1 MASHS
6 KLIKLDRI
14 IAILS
19 KRKEETKPRH
29 EYAYPSLF
37 STLHRMNGLAHFR
50 RSYRMCPESF
60 RTLVGIVR
68 PSYLARFSQ
77 KRRAQLRAE
86 TKLRHALAASLRLC
100 AGGSY
105 LDVKLIHGFSRGKLF
120 DVFWDCIYAADGALN
135 LEPFFD
141 EKGMEERAEFFGRRT
156 GGIMGGCVGCI
167 DGLFVE
173 TIKPSTDNSM
183 HYTSR
188 KGKFGVNV
196 QAICDHKYRF
206 TWMSALATGSTHD
219 SAAWGLTELYDQIG
233 IIVPYYIN
241 GDAAYPASE
250 VMLVPFKGIS
260 LSMDK
265 DAFNYFQ
272 SAVRI
277 RIENSFGILRNR
289 WLILKKPIQLNPLR
303 VPMFVRVLM
312 KLHNFIIDMED
323 PEPPLEAMS
332 FRSSHVHMRP
342 AERPHRRQKSS
353 IREKI
358 TRDLAEAGL
367 LRPGRS

>member
-14 IAILS
+14 SAILFS

-29 EYAYPSLF
+29 VYVYPSLF
-37 STLHRMNGLAHFR
+37 RTLRRLNGLVHFR
-50 RSYRMCPESF
+50 RSYRMEPESF

-68 PSYLARFSQ
+68 PTYLARFSQ
-77 KRRAQLRAE
+77 KSRAQLRAE
-86 TKLRHALAASLRLC
+86 RKLHHALAASLRLC

-105 LDVKLIHGFSRGKLF
+105 LDIKLIHGFSRAKLF
-120 DVFWDCIYAADGALN
+120 DVFWDCVYACDGALN

-141 EKGMEERAEFFGRRT
+141 EKGMKERAEFFGRRT

-173 TIKPSTDNSM
+173 VIRPSTDNSL

-250 VMLVPFKGIS
+250 VLLVPFKGIR
-260 LSMDK
+260 LSKDK

-289 WLILKKPIQLNPLR
+289 WLILKKPIQFNPLR
-303 VPMFVRVLM
+303 VPMLIRVLM

-323 PEPPLEAMS
+323 PEPPREVFL
-332 FRSSHVHMRP
+332 FRSSHVHMSR
-342 AERPHRRQKSS
+342 ASVRQHRRVQSN

-358 TRDLAEAGL
+358 TRELAEAGL
-367 LRPGRS
+367 KRP

>member
-14 IAILS
+14 IAILFS

-29 EYAYPSLF
+29 VYVYPSLF
-37 STLHRMNGLAHFR
+37 RTLQRLNGLVHFR
-50 RSYRMCPESF
+50 RSYRMEPESF
-60 RTLVGIVR
+60 RTL
-68 PSYLARFSQ
+68 
-77 KRRAQLRAE
+77 E
-86 TKLRHALAASLRLC
+86 
-100 AGGSY
+100 
-105 LDVKLIHGFSRGKLF
+105 
-120 DVFWDCIYAADGALN
+120 
-135 LEPFFD
+135 
-141 EKGMEERAEFFGRRT
+141 
-156 GGIMGGCVGCI
+156 
-167 DGLFVE
+167 
-173 TIKPSTDNSM
+173 
-183 HYTSR
+183 
-188 KGKFGVNV
+188 GKFGINV

-250 VMLVPFKGIS
+250 VLLVPFKGIR
-260 LSMDK
+260 LSKDK